1 MKFILSM
8 VAAFAAATVSASAQ
22 NSQLSQPQAIQVMVS
37 ISAEDMISLF
47 QELDVPATFAS
58 EIEGNIKIIEVD
70 ADGASAYIALS
81 ECEGAGV
88 AAACK
93 LVGPFAYFN
102 GTGVTL
108 AQINTFN
115 LTQTRLSFAGLLDNG
130 NGIIATKVYLEG
142 GVGVANF
149 LFDLG
154 YFFYDAAAL
163 LMAIEPGVI
172 AQVNYTPDPNALGV
186 SRQAASILDFD
197 LPDGQVFKVNSVGRN
212 APTFMTDS
220 LEALIKD
227 PSKIRQPW

>member
-1 MKFILSM
+1 MKFILFM
-8 VAAFAAATVSASAQ
+8 AAAFAAATVSASAQ

-93 LVGPFAYFN
+93 LVEPFAYFN

-108 AQINTFN
+108 A
-115 LTQTRLSFAGLLDNG
+115 
-130 NGIIATKVYLEG
+130 
-142 GVGVANF
+142 
-149 LFDLG
+149 
-154 YFFYDAAAL
+154 
-163 LMAIEPGVI
+163 
-172 AQVNYTPDPNALGV
+172 
-186 SRQAASILDFD
+186 
-197 LPDGQVFKVNSVGRN
+197 
-212 APTFMTDS
+212 
-220 LEALIKD
+220 
-227 PSKIRQPW
+227 